1 MMKSLIKMSLMLVAL
16 AVGYTLQAQ
25 NSKVETVTLLLDENY
40 DKQSDEWF
48 IVLDECITKI
58 EEAKVHSKTSTNPK
72 MWYQRAR
79 TFVEVANNG
88 NEAQKAKYPNALDI
102 AFESLKEAKKFDTK
116 ARYEKVIDSKFLE
129 VGYTYYNAGVQ
140 ASKLGNYQ
148 QAIDCYSKVKEI
160 IPFDKDGAMEKNNVT
175 VDNMNK
181 FSAFAALEM
190 KDYTLAASLLQKLID
205 NNYQDIT
212 IYRTMAALKLEEKD
226 TTAALNFITQGKEL
240 DPENADL
247 MKMELNILLAQ
258 GKEAEIMNKL
268 NKAIEIE
275 PDNKMLYF
283 ARAINK
289 SSLGDQDGALADYD
303 KALELDPDYA
313 DAHYNKGSVYLTKC
327 EPIAKELDNLSDY
340 SKEEGL
346 NKQIDDLYMLAAESF
361 ENALEIGDYS
371 DEDKYDLAKTLRQIY
386 ARLRQVNPEKYTP
399 LYKEM
404 KELSDSLEP

>member
-1 MMKSLIKMSLMLVAL
+1 
-16 AVGYTLQAQ
+16 
-25 NSKVETVTLLLDENY
+25 
-40 DKQSDEWF
+40 
-48 IVLDECITKI
+48 
-58 EEAKVHSKTSTNPK
+58 
-72 MWYQRAR
+72 
-79 TFVEVANNG
+79 
-88 NEAQKAKYPNALDI
+88 
-102 AFESLKEAKKFDTK
+102 
-116 ARYEKVIDSKFLE
+116 
-129 VGYTYYNAGVQ
+129 
-140 ASKLGNYQ
+140 
-148 QAIDCYSKVKEI
+148 
-160 IPFDKDGAMEKNNVT
+160 
-175 VDNMNK
+175 
-181 FSAFAALEM
+181 
-190 KDYTLAASLLQKLID
+190 
-205 NNYQDIT
+205 
-212 IYRTMAALKLEEKD
+212 
-226 TTAALNFITQGKEL
+226 L